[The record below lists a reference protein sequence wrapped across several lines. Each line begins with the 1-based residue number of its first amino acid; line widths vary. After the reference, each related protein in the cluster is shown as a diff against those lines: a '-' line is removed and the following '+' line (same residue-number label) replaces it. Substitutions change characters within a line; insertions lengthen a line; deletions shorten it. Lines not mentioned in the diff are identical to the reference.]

1 MKRFWLNSLLRI
13 YAFAMIVIMV
23 FIACLLA
30 YSNWR
35 IKNQEAQRV
44 VRYASG
50 RMSDEVEYHY
60 RRSTQV
66 VESLTQNAIQL
77 EGLYKYFSLSPSE
90 YPSWLLSTDVPQGI
104 EPSIHRNIFRTYMQN
119 EAIEGIAIALNDYK
133 TVFVSSRQ
141 LKGGRQIEAES
152 FTPDPQAFP
161 VLMYDKLSEQVIG
174 TAYVTMNEEVFR
186 KLVENT
192 DIPLIIRITS
202 PYEQVMMVLREN
214 QTLEVGE
221 WLSRETAH
229 DYKVDIA
236 LPKGYLF
243 FLNFVQTLGIV
254 GTSLV
259 LSGVLYLLLKRVF
272 KNYQVQVSDIVE
284 TMQVIAHGDTAK
296 RINVETK
303 ERELLLIADNT
314 NQMLDN
320 LNQNLHD
327 IYQLQL
333 SQKDANLRAL
343 QAQINPHF
351 MYNTL
356 EFIRMYAVVHDQ
368 DELADIIYEFS
379 SLLRNNIS
387 DEKTTT
393 LEQEL
398 EFCRKYSYLCMMR
411 YPKSVAYD
419 YKIAPELRNF
429 RIPKFSIQPLV
440 ENYFA
445 HGIDHHRF
453 NNAISVK
460 VFQRDGGIEILIRDN
475 GKGMSEEVLKRL
487 QTILQQRRFD
497 HGDQEQRSIGIV
509 NVHERFVLFF
519 GDCYEIQLHSE
530 QGQGVTYSIFIR
542 QEESA

>member
-13 YAFAMIVIMV
+13 YTSAMIVIML

-30 YSNWR
+30 YSDWHA
-35 IKNQEAQRV
+35 KEQEAQRV
-44 VRYASG
+44 VRYVSG
-50 RMSDEVEYHY
+50 RMSDEVDYHY
-60 RRSTQV
+60 RHLSQV
-66 VESLTQNAIQL
+66 VDSLTQNVIQL

-90 YPSWLLSTDVPQGI
+90 YASWLLNTDASQGI
-104 EPSIHRNIFRTYMQN
+104 DPSLHRNILRTYMQN
-119 EAIEGIAIALNDYK
+119 EAIEGIALALNDYK

-141 LKGGRQIEAES
+141 LKGGRQIGAES
-152 FTPDPQAFP
+152 FRPDPQAFP
-161 VLMYDKLSEQVIG
+161 ILMYDQLSEQVIG
-174 TAYVTMNEEVFR
+174 TAYVTVDKEIFR
-186 KLVENT
+186 RLVENT
-192 DIPLIIRITS
+192 AVPLVIRITS
-202 PYEQVMMVLREN
+202 PYEQEMMVLKEN
-214 QTLEVGE
+214 RFMEVGE
-221 WLSRETAH
+221 WVSRETDH
-229 DYKVDIA
+229 NYEVDVA
-236 LPKGYLF
+236 LPKGYL
-243 FLNFVQTLGIV
+243 LRLSLVNTLGIV
-254 GTSLV
+254 GTSFI
-259 LSGVLYLLLKRVF
+259 LSGILYLLLKRVF

-284 TMQVIAHGDTAK
+284 TMQVISQGDMVRRVDVA
-296 RINVETK
+296 TK

-333 SQKDANLRAL
+333 SQKDATLRAL

-460 VFQRDGGIEILIRDN
+460 VFQRDSNIEILIRDN
-475 GKGMSEEVLKRL
+475 GKGMPEEVLKRL

-497 HGDQEQRSIGIV
+497 HGDQEQHSIGII

-542 QEESA
+542 QEDS

>member
-1 MKRFWLNSLLRI
+1 MKRFWLNSLLRT
-13 YAFAMIVIMV
+13 YASAMIVIMV

-35 IKNQEAQRV
+35 IKDQEAQRV
-44 VRYASG
+44 VHYVSE
-50 RMSDEVEYHY
+50 RMSDEVEYYY

-66 VESLTQNAIQL
+66 TEALTQSAIQL

-90 YPSWLLSTDVPQGI
+90 YASWLLSTDAPKGI
-104 EPSIHRNIFRTYMQN
+104 DPSIHRNILMIYMQN

-133 TVFVSSRQ
+133 TVFVSNRQ

-152 FTPDPQAFP
+152 FRPDSKAFP
-161 VLMYDKLSEQVIG
+161 ILMYDKLSEQVIG
-174 TAYVTMNEEVFR
+174 TAYVTVDEETFSR
-186 KLVENT
+186 LVEDT
-192 DIPLIIRITS
+192 DIPLIIRIIS
-202 PYEQVMMVLREN
+202 PYEQVMVMLAEN
-214 QTLEVGE
+214 PTMDVGG

-229 DYKVDIA
+229 DYKVDVA

-243 FLNFVQTLGIV
+243 QSNFMQTLGIV
-254 GTSLV
+254 GTSLL
-259 LSGVLYLLLKRVF
+259 LSGILYLLLKRVF

-284 TMQVIAHGDTAK
+284 TMQVISHGEMDK
-296 RINVETK
+296 RIDVETK
-303 ERELLLIADNT
+303 ERELLLIADNM

-411 YPKSVAYD
+411 YPKSVAYH
-419 YKIAPELRNF
+419 YKIAPELGSF

-445 HGIDHHRF
+445 HGIDHHRY

-460 VFQRDGGIEILIRDN
+460 VFQQDGGIKMLIRDN
-475 GKGMSEEVLKRL
+475 GKGMTAEVLKRL
-487 QTILQQRRFD
+487 QRILQQRRFI
-497 HGDQEQRSIGIV
+497 HGDQEQRSIGII

-519 GDCYEIQLHSE
+519 GDRYEIQLESE
-530 QGQGVTYSIFIR
+530 EGQGVTYHIFIR
-542 QEESA
+542 GEESI

>member
-13 YAFAMIVIMV
+13 YASVMIVIML

-30 YSNWR
+30 YSNWH
-35 IKNQEAQRV
+35 IKDQEAQRV
-44 VRYASG
+44 VHHVSG
-50 RMSDEVEYHY
+50 RMSDEVEYYY

-66 VESLTQNAIQL
+66 VESLTQSAIQL

-90 YPSWLLSTDVPQGI
+90 YVSWLLNTDAPRGI
-104 EPSIHRNIFRTYMQN
+104 DPSIHRNILTIYMQN

-141 LKGGRQIEAES
+141 RKSGRQIEAES

-161 VLMYDKLSEQVIG
+161 ILMYDKLSEQVIG
-174 TAYVTMNEEVFR
+174 TAYVTVNEEVFR
-186 KLVENT
+186 RLAENT
-192 DIPLIIRITS
+192 TIPLIIRITS
-202 PYEQVMMVLREN
+202 PYEQVMMILTEN
-214 QTLEVGE
+214 QTMEVSE

-229 DYKVDIA
+229 DYRVDIA

-243 FLNFVQTLGIV
+243 RSNFVETLGIV

-259 LSGVLYLLLKRVF
+259 LSGILYLLLKRVF

-284 TMQVIAHGDTAK
+284 TMQVISQGDSVR

-419 YKIAPELRNF
+419 YKIAPELRTF

-445 HGIDHHRF
+445 HGIEHDRY

-460 VFQRDGGIEILIRDN
+460 VFQRNGGIEILIRDN
-475 GKGMSEEVLKRL
+475 GKGMTEEVLKRL
-487 QTILQQRRFD
+487 QATLQQRRFV
-497 HGDQEQRSIGIV
+497 HNAEQRSIGIV

-519 GDCYEIQLHSE
+519 GDRYEIQLHSE
-530 QGQGVTYSIFIR
+530 EGLGVTYRIFIR

>member
-1 MKRFWLNSLLRI
+1 MKQFWLNSLLRI
-13 YAFAMIVIMV
+13 YASTMIVIMALT
-23 FIACLLA
+23 ACLLA
-30 YSNWR
+30 YSNWHL
-35 IKNQEAQRV
+35 KDQEAQRV
-44 VRYASG
+44 LRHVSD
-50 RMSDEVEYHY
+50 RMVDEVEYQY
-60 RRSTQV
+60 RRSSQV
-66 VESLTQNAIQL
+66 TESLTQNAIQL

-90 YPSWLLSTDVPQGI
+90 YASWLLNTNAPRGVD
-104 EPSIHRNIFRTYMQN
+104 PSIHRNIRMLYMQN
-119 EAIEGIAIALNDYK
+119 ESIEGIAIALNDYK
-133 TVFVSSRQ
+133 TVFVSNREARNG
-141 LKGGRQIEAES
+141 KQIEAED
-152 FTPDPQAFP
+152 FKPDSQAFP
-161 VLMYDKLSEQVIG
+161 VLMYDKVSDQVIG
-174 TAYVTMNEEVFR
+174 TAYVTVNEEVFR
-186 KLVENT
+186 KLVENAAV
-192 DIPLIIRITS
+192 PLVVRIVS
-202 PYEQVMMVLREN
+202 PYKQEMMILADQQSIEVTQWLR
-214 QTLEVGE
+214 
-221 WLSRETAH
+221 RETAH
-229 DYKVDIA
+229 DYVVGIA
-236 LPKGYLF
+236 LPKDYLLR
-243 FLNFVQTLGIV
+243 LNFLQTLGIV

-259 LSGVLYLLLKRVF
+259 LSAILYFLLKRVF
-272 KNYQVQVSDIVE
+272 KNYQEQVSDIVD
-284 TMQVIAHGDTAK
+284 TMQVISYGDSDK
-296 RINVETK
+296 RIDVKTK

-333 SQKDANLRAL
+333 SQKDATLRAL

-398 EFCRKYSYLCMMR
+398 EFCRKYSYICMMR

-419 YKIAPELRNF
+419 YKIDPALTSF

-445 HGIDHHRF
+445 HGIEHHRH

-460 VFQRDGGIEILIRDN
+460 AVQREHGIEILIRDN
-475 GKGMSEEVLKRL
+475 GKGMTEEVTERL
-487 QTILQQRRFD
+487 QRVLQQRRFT
-497 HGDQEQRSIGIV
+497 HTDQEQRSIGIV

-519 GDCYEIQLHSE
+519 GDRYEIQLTSE
-530 QGQGVTYSIFIR
+530 EGRGVTYRIFIA
-542 QEESA
+542 QED